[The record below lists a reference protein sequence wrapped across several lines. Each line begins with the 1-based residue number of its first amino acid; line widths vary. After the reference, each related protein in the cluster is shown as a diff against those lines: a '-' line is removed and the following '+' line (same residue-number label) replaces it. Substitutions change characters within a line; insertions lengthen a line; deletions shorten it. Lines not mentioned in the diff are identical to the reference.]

1 MYFIFFLPFLGFNGV
16 KLFISWVLLS
26 VVSLIGVKFFF
37 FFSGILC
44 RNGLVERYCLNL
56 FFMKF
61 LGFSVYGV

>member
-1 MYFIFFLPFLGFNGV
+1 
-16 KLFISWVLLS
+16 
-26 VVSLIGVKFFF
+26 VKFFF